1 MVSVKSTRASFEAQQ
16 LKGDPMRIRT
26 IAIINRWRPV
36 AGPRHIVRAPATR
49 TVYDSKV
56 RDG

>member
-1 MVSVKSTRASFEAQQ
+1 MVSVKSTDASFEAQQ
-16 LKGDPMRIRT
+16 LKGEQMRTRT

-36 AGPRHIVRAPATR
+36 AGPRHIVRVPATR